1 MFHQTPF
8 VRHNTPH
15 PRELKAKAH
24 KLFAKRENS
33 MEDSEQHSTTDVS
46 VPQVT
51 VEAVNP
57 HVRYSSEEPQ
67 VSKTFFFY
75 QEWYILTE

>member
-1 MFHQTPF
+1 M
-8 VRHNTPH
+8 RHNTPH

-33 MEDSEQHSTTDVS
+33 IEDSEQQHSTNTITDAS

-57 HVRYSSEEPQ
+57 HVRHTSEEPQ
-67 VSKTFFFY
+67 VSKNHN
-75 QEWYILTE
+75 